1 MRSAELVGSWPS
13 FGVAEV
19 SCDAPRG
26 PLSHPETTSRFA
38 LVLPRRGRFSRRVD
52 GMDYLVDA
60 TTGYFELPGQ
70 EQRVGH
76 PCDGGDV
83 CTVVTL
89 SPDLVASARD
99 PDDVPAGPL
108 PPSPRRTLL
117 HRLLLASS
125 RRGDVPAASDHAVAL
140 LGAAAGA
147 SETRGVSAGPAA
159 RYHRRLVVERAT
171 EALTHDATLTLPE
184 LAALAGC
191 SPHHLSR
198 VFPEVVGCSVTQY
211 RTHLRLAWVLDRLAE
226 GAESLALVAAEA
238 GFADHAHLT
247 RVAKRHLGEVPSSLR
262 QALAPQA

>member
-1 MRSAELVGSWPS
+1 MRSAQLLPGGPS

-26 PLSHPETTSRFA
+26 PLARAEATSRFA

-52 GMDYLVDA
+52 GLDYLVDA

-76 PCDGGDV
+76 PCEGGDL

-89 SPDLVASARD
+89 APDLVASVRD
-99 PDDVPAGPL
+99 HRDVPAGPL
-108 PPSPRRTLL
+108 PPSPRLAL
-117 HRLLLASS
+117 SHRLLLAAC

-140 LGAAAGA
+140 LSAAASTTDGA
-147 SETRGVSAGPAA
+147 SSRVAA
-159 RYHRRLVVERAT
+159 RHHRRLVVERAT
-171 EALTHDATLTLPE
+171 EALAHDTTLTLPE
-184 LAALAGC
+184 LGAVAGC

-198 VFPEVVGCSVTQY
+198 AFPEVVGCSVTAY
-211 RTHLRLAWVLDRLAE
+211 RTYVRLTRVLDRLAE

-247 RVAKRHLGEVPSSLR
+247 RVAKRHLGQVPSSLR
-262 QALAPQA
+262 KALSPDLT